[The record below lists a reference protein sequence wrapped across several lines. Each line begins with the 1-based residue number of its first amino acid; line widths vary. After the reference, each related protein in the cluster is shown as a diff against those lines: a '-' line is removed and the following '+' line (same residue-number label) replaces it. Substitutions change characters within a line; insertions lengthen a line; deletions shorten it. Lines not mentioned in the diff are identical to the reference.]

1 MPIYILI
8 TIDGRKTTATRFT
21 KDTAIRATARC
32 NPEDKCNEYYGA
44 ALAVARLY
52 HCEDAVR
59 HPDAAA
65 VLDRD
70 EYEELLEEAQK
81 AAELRIA
88 YSNLNTKYEA
98 LRAALRAEL
107 GRDVK

>member
-32 NPEDKCNEYYGA
+32 NPEDKCNEYFGA

-52 HCEDAVR
+52 HCEGAVR
-59 HPDAAA
+59 NPDDAT
-65 VLDRD
+65 VLADD

-81 AAELRIA
+81 AGELRIA